1 MHDVFR
7 THDETI
13 CKETTPRL
21 GIDTSGKHIMSMM
34 PARFSPLTFPASYQ
48 HKRSIP

>member
-1 MHDVFR
+1 MK
-7 THDETI
+7 TI
-13 CKETTPRL
+13 CKGNDSEIW